1 MSIFFNEDQAE
12 LPEINTSWNKGTRT
26 NFMENA
32 KASFNAFRRSE
43 MFTSERNNLAEEYGN
58 IVQILHDAG
67 HTDFIS
73 PLDQE
78 FNPWTGTGIDE
89 TDPSFGKSRAELEK
103 DFWEKVGNLQLTDE
117 KLRSVLIGA
126 KLDTAENMQKVIA
139 EKSHKA
145 WEEYAKI
152 NERASGEWY
161 TGGGKTGGFLG
172 IAAGAFT
179 DPIMAAT
186 IPVSFGYSIPANFT
200 KAAWKVA
207 RYEMII
213 GAVAETMIQL
223 KAQPYRK
230 ELGFED
236 AGLETGLKNIAMVT
250 AASGVLS
257 PVLLGVFKAFG
268 KSIEVGKKH
277 LFKLS
282 DNELNQVGKELGELN
297 PKYKDTDLDNYK
309 IPEKDNPF
317 PDNASGRTE
326 HRERL
331 NAAAKSVNEN
341 TPLDLPPAKNHIVSD
356 NLEPPVNI
364 KPGEFAEIFDANGNI
379 IKTQVV
385 KVSRTGNS
393 VKIKLGDGTE
403 RVISLDPNSGVYQ
416 NIRNPN
422 YVIRSAG
429 LNAQKKTVSKLSK
442 KEINEIRDKLI
453 ERKQNL
459 EKEGRI
465 NEGVYADTV
474 QDLNSIDFNVNKAT
488 TSINSPRIEK
498 ATFNKN
504 ETKLAEDLNN
514 VKDFDV
520 PNEAAYRNQASV
532 TEASI
537 FDEGT
542 SLAIRSE
549 AGAGDA
555 AKTVPTGKPL
565 AKTQDLVS
573 KSQVTDTPPPS
584 TVLATAQSKPP
595 LLTRGETNKVVGD
608 ISSIGFPLYHKTDNF
623 NEIYK
628 TLSKK
633 LDAVKKELQPITT
646 KYNGDLKA
654 RIKEIKS
661 LKEKLAAKPKMTPQ
675 NVSDF
680 LGARIS
686 LDTITQAKLVYSE
699 LNKKFKLFFKDD
711 FLDDV
716 GRTLTHNTEYRRIH
730 LQALTKDGFSFE
742 LQVSLKELDPLIDIN
757 HAFYKKLEY
766 QKDTLS
772 KSEILDLVKK
782 QKVAEANIKNKYF
795 EIKDKEF
802 SRLNPTNDVDFPIV
816 IGTRLD
822 EVTGEKVPLTTTAR
836 ETFEQDAKD
845 LTMLKRLENC
855 V

>member
-1 MSIFFNEDQAE
+1 
-12 LPEINTSWNKGTRT
+12 
-26 NFMENA
+26 
-32 KASFNAFRRSE
+32 

-67 HTDFIS
+67 HTDFVS
-73 PLDQE
+73 PLDLE
-78 FNPWTGTGIDE
+78 FNP
-89 TDPSFGKSRAELEK
+89 FGGSTVPQHGRNIKTRVDLEK

-117 KLRSVLIGA
+117 RLRSLLVES

-161 TGGGKTGGFLG
+161 TGGGKTGGFAG
-172 IAAGAFT
+172 IAGAAFT
-179 DPIMAAT
+179 DPIMLAT
-186 IPVSFGYSIPANFT
+186 IPVSFGYSVPATFT
-200 KAAWKVA
+200 KAAWKIA

-309 IPEKDNPF
+309 FPEKDNPF

-488 TSINSPRIEK
+488 TSVNSPRIEK

-520 PNEAAYRNQASV
+520 PNEAAYRNQALNNERSV
-532 TEASI
+532 
-537 FDEGT
+537 FDVST
-542 SLAIRSE
+542 SNPIKSE
-549 AGAGDA
+549 AGTGAA
-555 AKTVPTGKPL
+555 AKTSPTELSDATQALSKGSQTTDATPVSVL
-565 AKTQDLVS
+565 AKAN
-573 KSQVTDTPPPS
+573 
-584 TVLATAQSKPP
+584 TVPP
-595 LLTRGETNKVVGD
+595 LFRGSKTNKVGD
-608 ISSIGFPLYHKTDNF
+608 KSAITKKVIYHKSDDF
-623 NEIYK
+623 NTIYN

-633 LDAVKKELQPITT
+633 IEDVKKELQPIAT

-686 LDTITQAKLVYSE
+686 LDTITQAKLVFSE
-699 LNKKFKLFFKDD
+699 LNKKFKLIFKDD
-711 FLDDV
+711 SLDDT

-822 EVTGEKVPLTTTAR
+822 DVTGEKAPLTTTAR
-836 ETFEQDAKD
+836 EFFEQDAKD

>member
-67 HTDFIS
+67 HTDFVS

-179 DPIMAAT
+179 DPIMLAT
-186 IPVSFGYSIPANFT
+186 IPVSFGYSVPATFT
-200 KAAWKVA
+200 KAAWKMA
-207 RYEMII
+207 RYEMVIL
-213 GAVAETMIQL
+213 AVAETMIQL
-223 KAQPYRK
+223 KVQPYRK

-250 AASGVLS
+250 VAGGVLS
-257 PVLLGVFKAFG
+257 PVLYGVFKAFG
-268 KSIEVGKKH
+268 KGFDVGKKH

-309 IPEKDNPF
+309 FPEKDNPF
-317 PDNASGRTE
+317 PDTASGRTE

-364 KPGEFAEIFDANGNI
+364 KPGEFAEIFDASGNI
-379 IKTQVV
+379 IKTQIV
-385 KVSRTGNS
+385 KVSRTGRS

-403 RVISLDPNSGVYQ
+403 RVISLDPNAGVYQ

-422 YVIRSAG
+422 YVIRSPGVNAQG
-429 LNAQKKTVSKLSK
+429 KSVSSLSKTELNAVRK
-442 KEINEIRDKLI
+442 KLI
-453 ERKQNL
+453 KTKEEL
-459 EKEGRI
+459 EKSGQT
-465 NEGVYADTV
+465 NQGAYTDAV

-488 TSINSPRIEK
+488 TSVNSPRIEK

-520 PNEAAYRNQASV
+520 PNEAAYRNQALNNERSV
-532 TEASI
+532 
-537 FDEGT
+537 FDVST
-542 SLAIRSE
+542 SNPIKSE
-549 AGAGDA
+549 AGTGAA
-555 AKTVPTGKPL
+555 AKTSPTELSDATQALSKGSQTTDATPVSVL
-565 AKTQDLVS
+565 AKANTE
-573 KSQVTDTPPPS
+573 
-584 TVLATAQSKPP
+584 PP
-595 LLTRGETNKVVGD
+595 LFRGSVTNRVGD
-608 ISSIGFPLYHKTDNF
+608 ISDISKDFIYHKSDNF
-623 NEIYK
+623 NEIYN

-633 LDAVKKELQPITT
+633 MNDVKKDLQPITT

-654 RIKEIKS
+654 RIKEK
-661 LKEKLAAKPKMTPQ
+661 KELNKKLNKGKLPQ
-675 NVSDF
+675 HISDY

-686 LDTITQAKLVYSE
+686 TDTIFQAKMVLSD
-699 LNKKFKLFFKDD
+699 LNKQIKFIQIDD
-711 FLDDV
+711 FLSDT
-716 GRTLTHNTEYRRIH
+716 GRTASEYRAIH
-730 LQALTKDGFSFE
+730 AQALTDDGFSFE
-742 LQVSLKELDPLIDIN
+742 LQIRVKDLDPLTEKSHTI
-757 HAFYKKLEY
+757 YKKKKWAEKEY
-766 QKDTLS
+766 TDAEYNKIV
-772 KSEILDLVKK
+772 KEEAEINKK
-782 QKVAEANIKNKYF
+782 LKAKYF

-802 SRLNPTNDVDFPIV
+802 SRLNSKNEVDVPII

-822 EVTGEKVPLTTTAR
+822 ESTGEKVALTKTAR
-836 ETFEQDAKD
+836 ELFEEEGKD
-845 LTMLKRLENC
+845 KTMMKRLEEC
-855 V
+855 MGW

>member
-43 MFTSERNNLAEEYGN
+43 IFTSERNNLAEEYGN

-67 HTDFIS
+67 HTDFVS
-73 PLDQE
+73 PLDLE
-78 FNPWTGTGIDE
+78 F
-89 TDPSFGKSRAELEK
+89 DPFGGSTIPQHGRNIKTRAELEK
-103 DFWEKVGNLQLTDE
+103 DFWEKIGNLQLTDE
-117 KLRSVLIGA
+117 RLRSLLVEA
-126 KLDTAENMQKVIA
+126 KLDTPENMQKVIA

-161 TGGGKTGGFLG
+161 TGGGKTGGFVG
-172 IAAGAFT
+172 IAGAAFT
-179 DPIMAAT
+179 DPIMLAT
-186 IPVSFGYSIPANFT
+186 IPVSFGYSVPATFT
-200 KAAWKVA
+200 KAAWKMA
-207 RYEMII
+207 RYEMVIL
-213 GAVAETMIQL
+213 AVAETMIQL
-223 KAQPYRK
+223 KVQPYRK

-250 AASGVLS
+250 VAGGVLS
-257 PVLLGVFKAFG
+257 PVLYGVFKAFG
-268 KSIEVGKKH
+268 KGFDVGKKH

-309 IPEKDNPF
+309 FPEKDNPF
-317 PDNASGRTE
+317 PDTASGRTE

-356 NLEPPVNI
+356 NLEPPANI
-364 KPGEFAEIFDANGNI
+364 KPGEFAEIFDASGNI
-379 IKTQVV
+379 IKTQIV
-385 KVSRTGNS
+385 KVSRTGRS

-403 RVISLDPNSGVYQ
+403 RVISLDPNAGVYQ

-488 TSINSPRIEK
+488 TSVNSPRIEK

-520 PNEAAYRNQASV
+520 PNEAAYRNQALNNERSV
-532 TEASI
+532 
-537 FDEGT
+537 FDVST
-542 SLAIRSE
+542 SNPIKSE
-549 AGAGDA
+549 AGTGAA
-555 AKTVPTGKPL
+555 AKTSPTELSDATQALSKGSQTTDATPVSVL
-565 AKTQDLVS
+565 AKANTE
-573 KSQVTDTPPPS
+573 
-584 TVLATAQSKPP
+584 PP
-595 LLTRGETNKVVGD
+595 LFRGSVTNRVGD
-608 ISSIGFPLYHKTDNF
+608 ISDISKDFIYHKSDNF
-623 NEIYK
+623 NEIYN

-633 LDAVKKELQPITT
+633 MNDVKKDLQPITT

-654 RIKEIKS
+654 RIKE
-661 LKEKLAAKPKMTPQ
+661 
-675 NVSDF
+675 
-680 LGARIS
+680 
-686 LDTITQAKLVYSE
+686 
-699 LNKKFKLFFKDD
+699 KK
-711 FLDDV
+711 
-716 GRTLTHNTEYRRIH
+716 R
-730 LQALTKDGFSFE
+730 A
-742 LQVSLKELDPLIDIN
+742 
-757 HAFYKKLEY
+757 
-766 QKDTLS
+766 
-772 KSEILDLVKK
+772 
-782 QKVAEANIKNKYF
+782 
-795 EIKDKEF
+795 
-802 SRLNPTNDVDFPIV
+802 
-816 IGTRLD
+816 
-822 EVTGEKVPLTTTAR
+822 
-836 ETFEQDAKD
+836 
-845 LTMLKRLENC
+845 
-855 V
+855 

>member
-12 LPEINTSWNKGTRT
+12 LPEINGSWNKGTRT

-67 HTDFIS
+67 HTDFVS
-73 PLDQE
+73 PLDLE
-78 FNPWTGTGIDE
+78 FNP
-89 TDPSFGKSRAELEK
+89 FGGSTVPQHGRNIKTRVDLEK

-117 KLRSVLIGA
+117 RLRSLLVES

-161 TGGGKTGGFLG
+161 TGGGKTGGFAG
-172 IAAGAFT
+172 IAGAAFT
-179 DPIMAAT
+179 DPIMLAT
-186 IPVSFGYSIPANFT
+186 IPVSFGYSVPATFT
-200 KAAWKVA
+200 KAAWKIA

-257 PVLLGVFKAFG
+257 PVLYGVFKAFG

-309 IPEKDNPF
+309 FPEKDNPF

-488 TSINSPRIEK
+488 TSVNSPRIEK

-520 PNEAAYRNQASV
+520 PNEAAYRNQALNNERSV
-532 TEASI
+532 
-537 FDEGT
+537 FDVST
-542 SLAIRSE
+542 SNPIKSE
-549 AGAGDA
+549 AGTGAA
-555 AKTVPTGKPL
+555 AKTSPTELSDATQALSKGSQTTDATPVSVL
-565 AKTQDLVS
+565 AKANTE
-573 KSQVTDTPPPS
+573 
-584 TVLATAQSKPP
+584 PP
-595 LLTRGETNKVVGD
+595 LFRGSVTNRVGD
-608 ISSIGFPLYHKTDNF
+608 ISDISKDFIYHKSDNF
-623 NEIYK
+623 NEIYN

-633 LDAVKKELQPITT
+633 MNDVKKDLQPITT

-654 RIKEIKS
+654 RIKRK
-661 LKEKLAAKPKMTPQ
+661 KELNKKLNKGKLPQ
-675 NVSDF
+675 HISDY

-686 LDTITQAKLVYSE
+686 TDTIFQAKMVLSD
-699 LNKKFKLFFKDD
+699 LNKQIKFIQIDD
-711 FLDDV
+711 FLSDT
-716 GRTLTHNTEYRRIH
+716 GRTASEYRAIH
-730 LQALTKDGFSFE
+730 AQALTDDGFSFE
-742 LQVSLKELDPLIDIN
+742 LQIRVKDLDPLTEKSHTI
-757 HAFYKKLEY
+757 YKKKKWAEKEY
-766 QKDTLS
+766 TDAEYNKIV
-772 KSEILDLVKK
+772 KEEAEINKK
-782 QKVAEANIKNKYF
+782 LKAKYF

-802 SRLNPTNDVDFPIV
+802 SRLNSKNEVDVPII

-822 EVTGEKVPLTTTAR
+822 EVTGEKVALTKTAR
-836 ETFEQDAKD
+836 ELFEEEGKD
-845 LTMLKRLENC
+845 KTMMKRLEEC
-855 V
+855 MGW

>member
-1 MSIFFNEDQAE
+1 MSIFFDEDKALTPTPLE
-12 LPEINTSWNKGTRT
+12 SWNKGTRT
-26 NFMENA
+26 DFWENA

-67 HTDFIS
+67 HTDFVS
-73 PLDQE
+73 PLDLE
-78 FNPWTGTGIDE
+78 F
-89 TDPSFGKSRAELEK
+89 DPFGGSTVPQHGRNIKTRADLEK
-103 DFWEKVGNLQLTDE
+103 DFWEKIGNLQLTDE
-117 KLRSVLIGA
+117 RLRSLLVES

-145 WEEYAKI
+145 WEEYTKI

-161 TGGGKTGGFLG
+161 TGGGKTGGFAG
-172 IAAGAFT
+172 IAGAAFT

-213 GAVAETMIQL
+213 GAVAETIIQL

-230 ELGFED
+230 KLGFED

-309 IPEKDNPF
+309 FPEKDNPF

-356 NLEPPVNI
+356 NLEPPANI

-403 RVISLDPNSGVYQ
+403 RIISLDPNSGVYQ

-459 EKEGRI
+459 EKEGKI
-465 NEGVYADTV
+465 NQGVYADTV

-488 TSINSPRIEK
+488 TSVNSPRIEK

-520 PNEAAYRNQASV
+520 PNEAAYRNQALNNERSV
-532 TEASI
+532 
-537 FDEGT
+537 FDVST
-542 SLAIRSE
+542 SNPIKSE
-549 AGAGDA
+549 AGTGAA
-555 AKTVPTGKPL
+555 AKTSPTELSDATQALSKGSQTTDATPVSVL
-565 AKTQDLVS
+565 AKANTE
-573 KSQVTDTPPPS
+573 
-584 TVLATAQSKPP
+584 PP
-595 LLTRGETNKVVGD
+595 LFRGSDTNRVGD
-608 ISSIGFPLYHKTDNF
+608 ISDISKDFIYHKSDNF
-623 NEIYK
+623 NTIYN

-633 LDAVKKELQPITT
+633 MNDVKKDLQPIAT

-654 RIKEIKS
+654 RIKK
-661 LKEKLAAKPKMTPQ
+661 KK
-675 NVSDF
+675 
-680 LGARIS
+680 
-686 LDTITQAKLVYSE
+686 E
-699 LNKKFKLFFKDD
+699 LNKKLNKGKLPQHISDYLGTRISTDTIFQAKMVLSDLNKQIKFIQIDD
-711 FLDDV
+711 FLSDAV
-716 GRTLTHNTEYRRIH
+716 SSRGTEYRAIH
-730 LQALTKDGFSFE
+730 AQALTKDGFSFE
-742 LQVSLKELDPLIDIN
+742 LQIRVKDLDPLTEKSHTI
-757 HAFYKKLEY
+757 YKKKKWAEKEY
-766 QKDTLS
+766 TDAEYNKIV
-772 KSEILDLVKK
+772 KEEAEINKK
-782 QKVAEANIKNKYF
+782 LKAKYF

-802 SRLNPTNDVDFPIV
+802 SRLNSKNEVDVPII

-822 EVTGEKVPLTTTAR
+822 EVTGEKVALTKTAR
-836 ETFEQDAKD
+836 ELFEEEGKD
-845 LTMLKRLENC
+845 KTMMKRLEEC
-855 V
+855 MGW

>member
-67 HTDFIS
+67 HTDFVS
-73 PLDQE
+73 PLDLE
-78 FNPWTGTGIDE
+78 F
-89 TDPSFGKSRAELEK
+89 DPFGGSTIPQHGRNIKTRAELEK
-103 DFWEKVGNLQLTDE
+103 DFWEKIGNLQLTDE
-117 KLRSVLIGA
+117 RLRSLLVEA
-126 KLDTAENMQKVIA
+126 KLDTPENMQKVIA

-179 DPIMAAT
+179 DPIMLAT
-186 IPVSFGYSIPANFT
+186 IPVSFGYSVPATFT
-200 KAAWKVA
+200 KAAWKMA
-207 RYEMII
+207 RYEMVIL
-213 GAVAETMIQL
+213 AVAETMIQL
-223 KAQPYRK
+223 KVQPYRK

-250 AASGVLS
+250 VAGGVLS
-257 PVLLGVFKAFG
+257 PVLYGVFKAFG
-268 KSIEVGKKH
+268 KGFDVGKKH

-309 IPEKDNPF
+309 FPEKDNPF
-317 PDNASGRTE
+317 PDTASGRTE

-331 NAAAKSVNEN
+331 NAAAKSVNES

-364 KPGEFAEIFDANGNI
+364 KPGEFAEIFDASGNI
-379 IKTQVV
+379 IKTQIV
-385 KVSRTGNS
+385 KVSRTGRS

-403 RVISLDPNSGVYQ
+403 RVISLDPNAGVYQ

-422 YVIRSAG
+422 YVIRSPGVNAQG
-429 LNAQKKTVSKLSK
+429 KSVSSLSKTELNAVRK
-442 KEINEIRDKLI
+442 KLI
-453 ERKQNL
+453 KTKEEL
-459 EKEGRI
+459 EKSGQT
-465 NEGVYADTV
+465 NQGAYTDAV

-488 TSINSPRIEK
+488 TSVNSPRIEK

-520 PNEAAYRNQASV
+520 PNEAAYRNQALNNERSV
-532 TEASI
+532 
-537 FDEGT
+537 FDVST
-542 SLAIRSE
+542 SNPIKSE
-549 AGAGDA
+549 AGTGAA
-555 AKTVPTGKPL
+555 AKTSPTELSDATQALSKGSQTTDATPVSVL
-565 AKTQDLVS
+565 AKANTE
-573 KSQVTDTPPPS
+573 
-584 TVLATAQSKPP
+584 PP
-595 LLTRGETNKVVGD
+595 LFRGSVTNRVGD
-608 ISSIGFPLYHKTDNF
+608 ISDISKDFIYHKSDNF
-623 NEIYK
+623 NEIYN

-633 LDAVKKELQPITT
+633 MNDVKKDLQPITT

-654 RIKEIKS
+654 RIKEK
-661 LKEKLAAKPKMTPQ
+661 KELNKKLNKGKLPQ
-675 NVSDF
+675 HISDY

-686 LDTITQAKLVYSE
+686 TDTIFQAKMVLSD
-699 LNKKFKLFFKDD
+699 LNKQIKFIQIDD
-711 FLDDV
+711 FLSDT
-716 GRTLTHNTEYRRIH
+716 GRTASEYRAIH
-730 LQALTKDGFSFE
+730 AQALTDDGFSFE
-742 LQVSLKELDPLIDIN
+742 LQIRVKDLDPLTEKSHTI
-757 HAFYKKLEY
+757 YKKKKWAEKEY
-766 QKDTLS
+766 TDAEYNKIV
-772 KSEILDLVKK
+772 KEEAEINKK
-782 QKVAEANIKNKYF
+782 LKAKYF

-802 SRLNPTNDVDFPIV
+802 SRLNSKNEVDVPII

-822 EVTGEKVPLTTTAR
+822 ESTGEKVALTKTAR
-836 ETFEQDAKD
+836 ELFEEEGKD
-845 LTMLKRLENC
+845 KTMMKRLEEC
-855 V
+855 MGW

>member
-43 MFTSERNNLAEEYGN
+43 IFTSERNNLAEEYGN

-67 HTDFIS
+67 HTDFVS
-73 PLDQE
+73 PLDLE
-78 FNPWTGTGIDE
+78 F
-89 TDPSFGKSRAELEK
+89 DPFGGSTIPQHGRNIKTRAELEK
-103 DFWEKVGNLQLTDE
+103 DFWEKIGNLQLTDE
-117 KLRSVLIGA
+117 RLRSVLIGA

-161 TGGGKTGGFLG
+161 TGGGKTGGFVG
-172 IAAGAFT
+172 IAGAAFT
-179 DPIMAAT
+179 DPIMLAT
-186 IPVSFGYSIPANFT
+186 IPVSFGYSVPATFT
-200 KAAWKVA
+200 KAAWKMA
-207 RYEMII
+207 RYEMVIL
-213 GAVAETMIQL
+213 AVAETMIQL
-223 KAQPYRK
+223 KVQPYRK

-250 AASGVLS
+250 VAGGVLS
-257 PVLLGVFKAFG
+257 PVLYGVFKAFG
-268 KSIEVGKKH
+268 KGFDVGKKH

-364 KPGEFAEIFDANGNI
+364 KPGEFAEIFDASGNI
-379 IKTQVV
+379 IKTQIV
-385 KVSRTGNS
+385 KVSRTGRS

-403 RVISLDPNSGVYQ
+403 RVISLDPNAGVYQ

-488 TSINSPRIEK
+488 TSVNSPRIEK

-520 PNEAAYRNQASV
+520 PNEAAYRNQALNNERSV
-532 TEASI
+532 
-537 FDEGT
+537 FDVST
-542 SLAIRSE
+542 SNPIKSE
-549 AGAGDA
+549 AGTGAA
-555 AKTVPTGKPL
+555 AKTSPTELSDATQALSKGSQTTDATPVSVL
-565 AKTQDLVS
+565 AKANTE
-573 KSQVTDTPPPS
+573 
-584 TVLATAQSKPP
+584 PP
-595 LLTRGETNKVVGD
+595 LFRGSVTNRVGD
-608 ISSIGFPLYHKTDNF
+608 ISDISKDFIYHKSDNF
-623 NEIYK
+623 NEIYN

-633 LDAVKKELQPITT
+633 MNDVKKDLQPITT

-654 RIKEIKS
+654 RIKEK
-661 LKEKLAAKPKMTPQ
+661 KELNKKLNKGKLPQ
-675 NVSDF
+675 HISDY

-686 LDTITQAKLVYSE
+686 TDTIFQAKMVLSD
-699 LNKKFKLFFKDD
+699 LNKQIKFIQIDD
-711 FLDDV
+711 FLSDT
-716 GRTLTHNTEYRRIH
+716 GRTASEYRAIH
-730 LQALTKDGFSFE
+730 AQALTDDGFSFE
-742 LQVSLKELDPLIDIN
+742 LQIRVKDLDPLTEKSHTI
-757 HAFYKKLEY
+757 YKKKKWAEKEY
-766 QKDTLS
+766 TDAEYNKIV
-772 KSEILDLVKK
+772 KEEAEINKK
-782 QKVAEANIKNKYF
+782 LKAKYF

-802 SRLNPTNDVDFPIV
+802 SRLNSKNEVDVPII

-822 EVTGEKVPLTTTAR
+822 ESTGEKVALTKTAR
-836 ETFEQDAKD
+836 ELFEEEGKD
-845 LTMLKRLENC
+845 KTMMKRLEEC
-855 V
+855 MGW

>member
-67 HTDFIS
+67 HTDFVS

-103 DFWEKVGNLQLTDE
+103 DFWEKIGNLQLTDE
-117 KLRSVLIGA
+117 RLRSLLVEA
-126 KLDTAENMQKVIA
+126 KLDTPENMQKVIA

-161 TGGGKTGGFLG
+161 TGGGKTGGFVG
-172 IAAGAFT
+172 IAGAAFT
-179 DPIMAAT
+179 DPIMLAT
-186 IPVSFGYSIPANFT
+186 IPVSFGYSVPATFT
-200 KAAWKVA
+200 KAAWKMA
-207 RYEMII
+207 RYEMVIL
-213 GAVAETMIQL
+213 AVAETMIQL
-223 KAQPYRK
+223 KVQPYRK

-250 AASGVLS
+250 VAGGVLS
-257 PVLLGVFKAFG
+257 PVLYGVFKAFG
-268 KSIEVGKKH
+268 KGFDVGKKH

-309 IPEKDNPF
+309 FPEKDNPF
-317 PDNASGRTE
+317 PDTASGRTE

-331 NAAAKSVNEN
+331 NAAAKSVNES

-364 KPGEFAEIFDANGNI
+364 KPGEFAEIFDASGNI
-379 IKTQVV
+379 IKTQIV
-385 KVSRTGNS
+385 KVSRTGRS

-403 RVISLDPNSGVYQ
+403 RVISLDPNAGVYQ

-422 YVIRSAG
+422 YVIRSPGVNAQG
-429 LNAQKKTVSKLSK
+429 KSVSSLSKTELNAVRK
-442 KEINEIRDKLI
+442 KLI
-453 ERKQNL
+453 KTKEEL
-459 EKEGRI
+459 EKSGQT
-465 NEGVYADTV
+465 NQGAYTDAV

-488 TSINSPRIEK
+488 TSVNSPRIEK

-520 PNEAAYRNQASV
+520 PNEAAYRNQALNNERSV
-532 TEASI
+532 
-537 FDEGT
+537 FDVST
-542 SLAIRSE
+542 SNPIKSE
-549 AGAGDA
+549 AGTGAA
-555 AKTVPTGKPL
+555 AKTSPTELSDATQALSKGSQTTDATPVSVL
-565 AKTQDLVS
+565 AKANTE
-573 KSQVTDTPPPS
+573 
-584 TVLATAQSKPP
+584 PP
-595 LLTRGETNKVVGD
+595 LFRGSVTNRVGD
-608 ISSIGFPLYHKTDNF
+608 ISDISKDFIYHKSDNF
-623 NEIYK
+623 NEIYN

-633 LDAVKKELQPITT
+633 MNDVKKDLQPITT

-654 RIKEIKS
+654 RIKEK
-661 LKEKLAAKPKMTPQ
+661 KELNKKLNKGKLPQ
-675 NVSDF
+675 HISDY

-686 LDTITQAKLVYSE
+686 TDTIFQAKMVLSD
-699 LNKKFKLFFKDD
+699 LNKQIKFIQIDD
-711 FLDDV
+711 FLSDT
-716 GRTLTHNTEYRRIH
+716 GRTASEYRAIH
-730 LQALTKDGFSFE
+730 AQALTDDGFSFE
-742 LQVSLKELDPLIDIN
+742 LQIRVKDLDPLTEKSHTI
-757 HAFYKKLEY
+757 YKKKKWAEKEY
-766 QKDTLS
+766 TDAEYNKIV
-772 KSEILDLVKK
+772 KEEAEINKK
-782 QKVAEANIKNKYF
+782 LKAKYF

-802 SRLNPTNDVDFPIV
+802 SRLNSKNEVDVPII

-822 EVTGEKVPLTTTAR
+822 ESTGEKVALTKTAR
-836 ETFEQDAKD
+836 ELFEEEGKD
-845 LTMLKRLENC
+845 KTMMKRLEEC
-855 V
+855 MGW

>member
-43 MFTSERNNLAEEYGN
+43 IFTSERNNLAEEYGN

-67 HTDFIS
+67 HTDFVS
-73 PLDQE
+73 PLDLE
-78 FNPWTGTGIDE
+78 F
-89 TDPSFGKSRAELEK
+89 DPFGGSTIPQHGRNIKTRAELEK
-103 DFWEKVGNLQLTDE
+103 DFWEKIGNLQLTDE
-117 KLRSVLIGA
+117 RLRSLLVEA
-126 KLDTAENMQKVIA
+126 KLDTPENMQKVIA

-161 TGGGKTGGFLG
+161 TGGGKTGGFVG
-172 IAAGAFT
+172 IAGAAFT
-179 DPIMAAT
+179 DPIMLAT
-186 IPVSFGYSIPANFT
+186 IPVSFGYSVPATFT
-200 KAAWKVA
+200 KAAWKMA
-207 RYEMII
+207 RYEMVIL
-213 GAVAETMIQL
+213 AVAETMIQL
-223 KAQPYRK
+223 KVQPYRK

-250 AASGVLS
+250 VAGGVLS
-257 PVLLGVFKAFG
+257 PVLYGVFKAFG
-268 KSIEVGKKH
+268 KGFDVGKKH

-309 IPEKDNPF
+309 FPEKDNPF
-317 PDNASGRTE
+317 PDTASGRTE

-364 KPGEFAEIFDANGNI
+364 KPGEFAEIFDASGNI
-379 IKTQVV
+379 IKTQIV
-385 KVSRTGNS
+385 KVSRTGRS

-403 RVISLDPNSGVYQ
+403 RVISLDPNAGVYQ

-422 YVIRSAG
+422 YVIRSPGVNAQG
-429 LNAQKKTVSKLSK
+429 KSVSSLSKTELNAVRK
-442 KEINEIRDKLI
+442 KLI
-453 ERKQNL
+453 KTKEEL
-459 EKEGRI
+459 EKSGQT
-465 NEGVYADTV
+465 NQGAYTDAV

-488 TSINSPRIEK
+488 TSVNSPRIEK

-520 PNEAAYRNQASV
+520 PNEAAYRNQALNNERSV
-532 TEASI
+532 
-537 FDEGT
+537 FDVST
-542 SLAIRSE
+542 SNPIKSE
-549 AGAGDA
+549 AGTGAA
-555 AKTVPTGKPL
+555 AKTSPTELSDATQALSKGSQTTDATPVSVL
-565 AKTQDLVS
+565 AKANTE
-573 KSQVTDTPPPS
+573 
-584 TVLATAQSKPP
+584 PP
-595 LLTRGETNKVVGD
+595 LFRGSVTNRVGD
-608 ISSIGFPLYHKTDNF
+608 ISDISKDFIYHKSDNF
-623 NEIYK
+623 NEIYN

-633 LDAVKKELQPITT
+633 MNDVKKDLQPITT

-654 RIKEIKS
+654 RIKEK
-661 LKEKLAAKPKMTPQ
+661 KELNKKLNKGKLPQ
-675 NVSDF
+675 HISDY

-686 LDTITQAKLVYSE
+686 TDTIFQAKMVLSD
-699 LNKKFKLFFKDD
+699 LNKQIKFIQIDD
-711 FLDDV
+711 FLSDT
-716 GRTLTHNTEYRRIH
+716 GRTASEYRAIH
-730 LQALTKDGFSFE
+730 AQALTDDGFSFE
-742 LQVSLKELDPLIDIN
+742 LQIRVKDLDPLTEKSHTI
-757 HAFYKKLEY
+757 YKKKKWAEKEY
-766 QKDTLS
+766 TDAEYNKIV
-772 KSEILDLVKK
+772 KEEAEINKK
-782 QKVAEANIKNKYF
+782 LKAKYF

-802 SRLNPTNDVDFPIV
+802 SRLNSKNEVDVPII

-822 EVTGEKVPLTTTAR
+822 EATGEKVALTKTAR
-836 ETFEQDAKD
+836 ELFEEEGKD
-845 LTMLKRLENC
+845 KTMMKRLEEC
-855 V
+855 MGW

>member
-43 MFTSERNNLAEEYGN
+43 IFTSERNNLAEEYGN

-67 HTDFIS
+67 HTDFVS
-73 PLDQE
+73 PLDLE
-78 FNPWTGTGIDE
+78 F
-89 TDPSFGKSRAELEK
+89 DPFGGSTIPQHGRNIKTRAELEK
-103 DFWEKVGNLQLTDE
+103 DFWEKIGNLQLTDE
-117 KLRSVLIGA
+117 RLRSLLVEA
-126 KLDTAENMQKVIA
+126 KLDTPENMQKVIA

-161 TGGGKTGGFLG
+161 TGGGKTGGFVG
-172 IAAGAFT
+172 IAGAAFT
-179 DPIMAAT
+179 DPIMLAT
-186 IPVSFGYSIPANFT
+186 IPVSFGYSVPATFT
-200 KAAWKVA
+200 KAAWKMA
-207 RYEMII
+207 RYEMVIL
-213 GAVAETMIQL
+213 AVAETMIQL
-223 KAQPYRK
+223 KVQPYRK

-309 IPEKDNPF
+309 FPEKDNPF
-317 PDNASGRTE
+317 PDTASGRTE

-331 NAAAKSVNEN
+331 NAAAKSVNES

-364 KPGEFAEIFDANGNI
+364 KPGEFAEIFDASGNI
-379 IKTQVV
+379 IKTQIV
-385 KVSRTGNS
+385 KVSRTGRS

-403 RVISLDPNSGVYQ
+403 RVISLDPNAGVYQ

-422 YVIRSAG
+422 YVIRSPGVNAQG
-429 LNAQKKTVSKLSK
+429 KSVSSLSKTELNAVRK
-442 KEINEIRDKLI
+442 KLI
-453 ERKQNL
+453 KTKEEL
-459 EKEGRI
+459 EKSGQT
-465 NEGVYADTV
+465 NQGAYTDAV

-488 TSINSPRIEK
+488 TSVNSPRIEK

-520 PNEAAYRNQASV
+520 PNEAAYRNQALNNERSV
-532 TEASI
+532 
-537 FDEGT
+537 FDVST
-542 SLAIRSE
+542 SNPIKSE
-549 AGAGDA
+549 AGTGAA
-555 AKTVPTGKPL
+555 AKTSPTELSDATQALSKGSQTTDATPVSVL
-565 AKTQDLVS
+565 AKANTE
-573 KSQVTDTPPPS
+573 
-584 TVLATAQSKPP
+584 PP
-595 LLTRGETNKVVGD
+595 LFRGSVTNRVGD
-608 ISSIGFPLYHKTDNF
+608 ISDISKDFIYHKSDNF
-623 NEIYK
+623 NEIYN

-633 LDAVKKELQPITT
+633 MNDVKKDLQPITT

-654 RIKEIKS
+654 RIKEK
-661 LKEKLAAKPKMTPQ
+661 KELNKKLNKGKLPQ
-675 NVSDF
+675 HISDY

-686 LDTITQAKLVYSE
+686 TDTIFQAKMVLSD
-699 LNKKFKLFFKDD
+699 LNKQIKFIQIDD
-711 FLDDV
+711 FLSDT
-716 GRTLTHNTEYRRIH
+716 GRTASEYRAIH
-730 LQALTKDGFSFE
+730 AQALTDDGFSFE
-742 LQVSLKELDPLIDIN
+742 LQIRVKDLDPLTEKSHTI
-757 HAFYKKLEY
+757 YKKKKWAEKEY
-766 QKDTLS
+766 TDAEYNKIV
-772 KSEILDLVKK
+772 KEEAEINKK
-782 QKVAEANIKNKYF
+782 LKAKYF

-802 SRLNPTNDVDFPIV
+802 SRLNSKNEVDVPII

-822 EVTGEKVPLTTTAR
+822 ESTGEKVALTKTAR
-836 ETFEQDAKD
+836 ELFEEEGKD
-845 LTMLKRLENC
+845 KTMMKRLEEC
-855 V
+855 MGW

>member
-43 MFTSERNNLAEEYGN
+43 IFTSERNNLAEEYGN

-67 HTDFIS
+67 HTDFVS
-73 PLDQE
+73 PLDLE
-78 FNPWTGTGIDE
+78 F
-89 TDPSFGKSRAELEK
+89 DPFGGSTIPQHGRNIKTRAELEK
-103 DFWEKVGNLQLTDE
+103 DFWEKIGNLQLTDE
-117 KLRSVLIGA
+117 RLRSLLVEA
-126 KLDTAENMQKVIA
+126 KLDTPENMQKVIA

-161 TGGGKTGGFLG
+161 TGGGKTGGFVG
-172 IAAGAFT
+172 IAGAAFT
-179 DPIMAAT
+179 DPIMLAT
-186 IPVSFGYSIPANFT
+186 IPVSFGYSVPATFT
-200 KAAWKVA
+200 KAAWKMA
-207 RYEMII
+207 RYEMVIL
-213 GAVAETMIQL
+213 AVAETMIQL
-223 KAQPYRK
+223 KVQPYRK

-250 AASGVLS
+250 VAGGVLS
-257 PVLLGVFKAFG
+257 PVLYGVFKAFG
-268 KSIEVGKKH
+268 KGFDVGKKH

-317 PDNASGRTE
+317 PDTASGRTE

-331 NAAAKSVNEN
+331 NAAAKSVNES

-364 KPGEFAEIFDANGNI
+364 KPGEFAEIFDASGNI
-379 IKTQVV
+379 IKTQIV
-385 KVSRTGNS
+385 KVSRTGRS

-403 RVISLDPNSGVYQ
+403 RVISLDPNAGVYQ

-422 YVIRSAG
+422 YVIRSPGVNAQG
-429 LNAQKKTVSKLSK
+429 KSVSSLSKTELNAVRK
-442 KEINEIRDKLI
+442 KLI
-453 ERKQNL
+453 KTKEEL
-459 EKEGRI
+459 EKSGQT
-465 NEGVYADTV
+465 NQGAYTDAV

-488 TSINSPRIEK
+488 TSVNSPRIEK

-520 PNEAAYRNQASV
+520 PNEAAYRNQALNNERSV
-532 TEASI
+532 
-537 FDEGT
+537 FDVST
-542 SLAIRSE
+542 SNPIKSE
-549 AGAGDA
+549 AGTGAA
-555 AKTVPTGKPL
+555 AKTSPTELSDATQALSKGSQTTDATPVSVL
-565 AKTQDLVS
+565 AKANTE
-573 KSQVTDTPPPS
+573 
-584 TVLATAQSKPP
+584 PP
-595 LLTRGETNKVVGD
+595 LFRGSVTNRVGD
-608 ISSIGFPLYHKTDNF
+608 ISDISKDFIYHKSDNF
-623 NEIYK
+623 NEIYN

-633 LDAVKKELQPITT
+633 MNDVKKDLQPITT

-654 RIKEIKS
+654 RIKEK
-661 LKEKLAAKPKMTPQ
+661 KELNKKLNKGKLPQ
-675 NVSDF
+675 HISDY

-686 LDTITQAKLVYSE
+686 TDTIFQAKMVLSD
-699 LNKKFKLFFKDD
+699 LNKQIKFIQIDD
-711 FLDDV
+711 FLSDT
-716 GRTLTHNTEYRRIH
+716 GRTASEYRAIH
-730 LQALTKDGFSFE
+730 AQALTDDGFSFE
-742 LQVSLKELDPLIDIN
+742 LQIRVKDLDPLTEKSHTI
-757 HAFYKKLEY
+757 YKKKKWAEKEY
-766 QKDTLS
+766 TDAEYNKIV
-772 KSEILDLVKK
+772 KEEAEINKK
-782 QKVAEANIKNKYF
+782 LKAKYF

-802 SRLNPTNDVDFPIV
+802 SRLNSKNEVDVPII

-822 EVTGEKVPLTTTAR
+822 ESTGEKVALTKTAR
-836 ETFEQDAKD
+836 ELFEEEGKD
-845 LTMLKRLENC
+845 KTMMKRLEEC
-855 V
+855 MGW

>member
-12 LPEINTSWNKGTRT
+12 LPEINGSWNKGTRT

-67 HTDFIS
+67 HTDFVS
-73 PLDQE
+73 PLDLE
-78 FNPWTGTGIDE
+78 FNP
-89 TDPSFGKSRAELEK
+89 FGGSTVPQHGRNIKTRVDLEK

-117 KLRSVLIGA
+117 RLRSLLVES

-161 TGGGKTGGFLG
+161 TGGGKTGGFAG
-172 IAAGAFT
+172 IAGAAFT
-179 DPIMAAT
+179 DPIMLAT
-186 IPVSFGYSIPANFT
+186 IPVSFGYSVPATFT
-200 KAAWKVA
+200 KAAWKIA

-257 PVLLGVFKAFG
+257 PVLYGVFKAFG

-309 IPEKDNPF
+309 FPEKDNPF

-356 NLEPPVNI
+356 NLEPPANI
-364 KPGEFAEIFDANGNI
+364 KPGEFAEIFDASGNI

-488 TSINSPRIEK
+488 TSVNSPRIEK

-520 PNEAAYRNQASV
+520 PNEAAYRNQALNNERSV
-532 TEASI
+532 
-537 FDEGT
+537 FDVST
-542 SLAIRSE
+542 SNPIKSE
-549 AGAGDA
+549 AGTGAA
-555 AKTVPTGKPL
+555 AKTSPTELSDATQALSKGSQTTDATPVSVL
-565 AKTQDLVS
+565 AKANTE
-573 KSQVTDTPPPS
+573 
-584 TVLATAQSKPP
+584 PP
-595 LLTRGETNKVVGD
+595 LFRGSVTNRVGD
-608 ISSIGFPLYHKTDNF
+608 ISDISKDFIYHKSDNF
-623 NEIYK
+623 NEIYN

-633 LDAVKKELQPITT
+633 MNDVKKDLQPITT

-654 RIKEIKS
+654 RIKRK
-661 LKEKLAAKPKMTPQ
+661 KELNKKLNKGKLPQ
-675 NVSDF
+675 HISDY

-686 LDTITQAKLVYSE
+686 TDTIFQAKMVLSD
-699 LNKKFKLFFKDD
+699 LNKQIKFIQIDD
-711 FLDDV
+711 FLSDT
-716 GRTLTHNTEYRRIH
+716 GRTASEYRAIH
-730 LQALTKDGFSFE
+730 AQALTDDGFSFE
-742 LQVSLKELDPLIDIN
+742 LQIRVKDLDPLTEKSHTI
-757 HAFYKKLEY
+757 YKKKKWAEKEY
-766 QKDTLS
+766 TDAEYNKIV
-772 KSEILDLVKK
+772 KEEAEINKK
-782 QKVAEANIKNKYF
+782 LKAKYF

-802 SRLNPTNDVDFPIV
+802 SRLNSKNEVDVPII

-822 EVTGEKVPLTTTAR
+822 EVTGEKVALTKTAR
-836 ETFEQDAKD
+836 ELFEEEGKD
-845 LTMLKRLENC
+845 KTMMKRLEEC
-855 V
+855 MGW

>member
-12 LPEINTSWNKGTRT
+12 LPEINGSWNKGTRT

-67 HTDFIS
+67 HTDFVS
-73 PLDQE
+73 PLDLE
-78 FNPWTGTGIDE
+78 FNP
-89 TDPSFGKSRAELEK
+89 FGGSTVPQHGRNIKTRVDLEK

-117 KLRSVLIGA
+117 RLRSLLVES

-161 TGGGKTGGFLG
+161 TGGGKTGGFVG
-172 IAAGAFT
+172 IAGAAFT
-179 DPIMAAT
+179 DPIMLAT
-186 IPVSFGYSIPANFT
+186 IPVSFGYSVPATFT
-200 KAAWKVA
+200 KAAWKIA

-257 PVLLGVFKAFG
+257 PVLYGVFKAFG

-309 IPEKDNPF
+309 FPEKDNPF

-356 NLEPPVNI
+356 NLEPPANI
-364 KPGEFAEIFDANGNI
+364 KPGEFAEIFDASGNI

-488 TSINSPRIEK
+488 TSVNSPRIEK

-520 PNEAAYRNQASV
+520 PNEAAYRNQALNNERSV
-532 TEASI
+532 
-537 FDEGT
+537 FDVST
-542 SLAIRSE
+542 SNPIKSE
-549 AGAGDA
+549 AGTGAA
-555 AKTVPTGKPL
+555 AKTSPTELSDATQALSKGSQTTDATPVSVL
-565 AKTQDLVS
+565 AKANTE
-573 KSQVTDTPPPS
+573 
-584 TVLATAQSKPP
+584 PP
-595 LLTRGETNKVVGD
+595 LFRGSVTNRVGD
-608 ISSIGFPLYHKTDNF
+608 ISDISKDFIYHKSDNF
-623 NEIYK
+623 NEIYN

-633 LDAVKKELQPITT
+633 MNDVKKDLQPITT

-654 RIKEIKS
+654 RIKRK
-661 LKEKLAAKPKMTPQ
+661 KELNKKLNKGKLPQ
-675 NVSDF
+675 HISDY

-686 LDTITQAKLVYSE
+686 TDTIFQAKMVLSD
-699 LNKKFKLFFKDD
+699 LNKQIKFIQIDD
-711 FLDDV
+711 FLSDT
-716 GRTLTHNTEYRRIH
+716 GRTASEYRAIH
-730 LQALTKDGFSFE
+730 AQALTDDGFSFE
-742 LQVSLKELDPLIDIN
+742 LQIRVKDLDPLTEKSHTI
-757 HAFYKKLEY
+757 YKKKKWAEKEY
-766 QKDTLS
+766 TDAEYNKIV
-772 KSEILDLVKK
+772 KEEAEINKK
-782 QKVAEANIKNKYF
+782 LKAKYF

-802 SRLNPTNDVDFPIV
+802 SRLNSKNEVDVPII

-822 EVTGEKVPLTTTAR
+822 EVTGEKVALTKTAR
-836 ETFEQDAKD
+836 ELFEEEGKD
-845 LTMLKRLENC
+845 KTMMKRLEEC
-855 V
+855 MGW